1 MLFSQP
7 QLFLKPN
14 FYPLSMDAPLW
25 IGLFGWM
32 QYDDMDFNMEKHRI
46 KNGAVLFLKKNNGM
60 FYMRMIQHKCVVHVM
75 MLLPRFHFTCGR

>member
-32 QYDDMDFNMEKHRI
+32 QYDDMDFNMEKHGI
-46 KNGAVLFLKKNNGM
+46 KNGAVLFLKK
-60 FYMRMIQHKCVVHVM
+60 K
-75 MLLPRFHFTCGR
+75 